1 MRAVDTNVV
10 LCLVALDDARQV
22 AAAEAFIQKGAWVSV
37 LVLAE
42 TAWVLTSTFGL
53 DSTQLATAIEMLLN
67 HRDLVFQDA
76 ETISQALRLF
86 RSNPKLGFA
95 DCLILQLAHKAG
107 NLPLGTFD
115 KNLAKTAGA
124 HRL

>member
-10 LCLVALDDARQV
+10 VRLVALDNAPQV

-42 TAWVLTSTFGL
+42 TAWVLTSVYGL
-53 DSTQLATAIEMLLN
+53 DSNQLAIAIEMLLH
-67 HRDLVFQDA
+67 HRDLTIQDA
-76 ETISQALRLF
+76 DTIALALGHLRA
-86 RSNPKLGFA
+86 NPKLGFS
-95 DCLILQLAHKAG
+95 DCLNLELARKAG

-115 KNLAKTAGA
+115 RNLAKTAGA